1 MLDKVY
7 ESIKYIIF
15 IHLKK
20 DISLHECGTQSSKRL
35 SPILFLS
42 LGPVWKGSSKS
53 WSRSRSWWG
62 HVLWLRRLHQST
74 SKKGCSSFNLV
85 LMELLMEHP
94 VWSQSWSPVKKN
106 LSFRKSQCREDP
118 STLSLPPTEQDQFK
132 NIINHII
139 NFMPPDLN

>member
-20 DISLHECGTQSSKRL
+20 YISLDECGTQSSKRL

-42 LGPVWKGSSKS
+42 LGLVWKGSSKN